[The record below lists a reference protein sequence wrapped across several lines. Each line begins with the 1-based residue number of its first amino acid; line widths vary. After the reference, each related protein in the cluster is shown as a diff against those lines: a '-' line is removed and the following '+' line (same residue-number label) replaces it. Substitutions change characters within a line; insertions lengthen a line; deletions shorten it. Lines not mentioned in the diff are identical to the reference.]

1 MISVR
6 GTEWHHGSLSLMYPT
21 RLAIMPPQ
29 SRLRRRLVLGSSAM
43 LLAVPLAA
51 AQRALTPSQTAGPFY
66 PVTPPLH
73 QDNDLTRVAGRSGRA
88 NGRIAD
94 LTGRVLNFD
103 GRPLAGLRVEIW
115 QCDAN
120 GRYRHPRDRSDVE
133 EDPNFQGFGHTI
145 TDADGR
151 YRFRTIRPVP
161 YPGRTP
167 HIHAAVFQEGA
178 RPFVT
183 QIYVAGEP
191 LNQRDGLFMHVPEAL
206 RPLLLADFVPVDDPV
221 VALSAQFDF
230 VLSPV
235 LAGLFV
241 SPHDV

>member
-1 MISVR
+1 MSSHS
-6 GTEWHHGSLSLMYPT
+6 G
-21 RLAIMPPQ
+21 
-29 SRLRRRLVLGSSAM
+29 LRRRVVLGGSAA
-43 LLAVPLAA
+43 LLSAPLAA
-51 AQRALTPSQTAGPFY
+51 AQRALTPSQMLGPFY

-73 QDNDLTRVAGRSGRA
+73 KDNDLTLVEDSSVRA
-88 NGRIAD
+88 DGQISD
-94 LTGRVLNFD
+94 LSGRVLDMD
-103 GRPLAGLRVEIW
+103 GQPLAGLRVEIW

-133 EDPNFQGFGHTI
+133 ADPNFQGFGHTV
-145 TDADGR
+145 TDAEGR

-167 HIHAAVFQEGA
+167 HIHAAVIQEGA

-191 LNQRDGLFMHVPEAL
+191 LNLRDGLFMRVPEAL
-206 RPLLLADFVPVDDPV
+206 RPLLLADFVAVDDPV
-221 VALSAQFDF
+221 ATLSASFDF

-235 LAGLFV
+235 LAGLFEANTA
-241 SPHDV
+241 

>member
-1 MISVR
+1 MSSHS
-6 GTEWHHGSLSLMYPT
+6 G
-21 RLAIMPPQ
+21 
-29 SRLRRRLVLGSSAM
+29 LRRRVVLGGSAA
-43 LLAVPLAA
+43 LLSAPLAA
-51 AQRALTPSQTAGPFY
+51 AQRALTPSQMLGPFY

-73 QDNDLTRVAGRSGRA
+73 KDNDLTLVEDSSVRA
-88 NGRIAD
+88 DGQISD
-94 LTGRVLNFD
+94 LSGRVLDMD
-103 GRPLAGLRVEIW
+103 GQPLAGLRVEIW

-133 EDPNFQGFGHTI
+133 ADPNFQGFGHTV
-145 TDADGR
+145 TDAEGR

-167 HIHAAVFQEGA
+167 HIHAAVIQEGA

-191 LNQRDGLFMHVPEAL
+191 LNLRDGLFMRVPEAL
-206 RPLLLADFVPVDDPV
+206 RPLLLADFVAVDDS
-221 VALSAQFDF
+221 VATLSASFDF

-235 LAGLFV
+235 LAGLFEANTA
-241 SPHDV
+241 